1 MSLLEQVLS
10 PRNMA
15 MAQKRVI
22 ANKGEAGMDGMKVSE
37 LGAYMAANRPMI
49 IESIENGTY
58 QPKAVLG
65 VEIDKASGGKRL
77 LGIPT
82 VVDRTIQQAIQQVL
96 SQVYDAAFSAYSYG
110 FRPNKG
116 AHQAI
121 SQALTYIN
129 SGSQDIIDLD
139 LQSFFDVV
147 NHDLLMSIL
156 YRKVKDER
164 LLRLIRKYLHTGI
177 LIGGTSQPR
186 EQGTPQ
192 GSPLSPL
199 LSNIML
205 NELDQELESRGLRFV
220 RYADDCSIFLKS
232 KRSAERVL
240 HSITRFIEN
249 KLRLQVNKEKTSICR
264 PLTFHILG
272 YNFVSSY
279 KRGVKGKYQLRVSPE
294 RFKRMKRKVKEITR
308 KKRSLPFL
316 ARLKELNSYLKGWIG
331 YFRYANMQG
340 KLQELDVWI
349 RSRLRYCIWK
359 HWKKPNKRMR
369 SYIRMG
375 VRPEMAYAWSR
386 SRMGGW
392 AQACSPIMKTTVTM
406 QRLKRRGYIAF
417 AEYFQR
423 FSHSQQY
430 KLNFD
435 FETVY

>member
-1 MSLLEQVLS
+1 MSLLEQVLN
-10 PRNMA
+10 PRNMG

-22 ANKGEAGMDGMKVSE
+22 ANKGEAGMDGMKVGE
-37 LGAYMAANRPMI
+37 LGAYMASNRLAI

-58 QPKAVLG
+58 QPQAVLG
-65 VEIDKASGGKRL
+65 VEIEKASGGKCL

-96 SQVYDAAFSAYSYG
+96 SSVYDTTFSTYSYG

-121 SQALTYIN
+121 LQGLSYIN

-139 LQSFFDVV
+139 LKSFFDLV
-147 NHDLLMSIL
+147 NHDLLMSIM

-164 LLRLIRKYLHTGI
+164 LLRLIRKYLRTGI
-177 LIGGTSQPR
+177 LIGGASQPR

-220 RYADDCSIFLKS
+220 RYADDCSIFLRS

-240 HSITRFIEN
+240 QSTTRFIEN
-249 KLRLQVNKEKTSICR
+249 KLHLQVNKAKTSICR

-279 KRGVKGKYQLRVSPE
+279 KRGVKGKYQLRVSPI
-294 RFKRMKRKVKEITR
+294 RFNRMKRKVKEITR
-308 KKRSLPFL
+308 KKRSLSFS
-316 ARLKELNSYLKGWIG
+316 ARIEELNSYLKGWIG

-375 VRPEMAYAWSR
+375 VRPGMAYAWSR
-386 SRMGGW
+386 SR
-392 AQACSPIMKTTVTM
+392 TD
-406 QRLKRRGYIAF
+406 RR
-417 AEYFQR
+417 E
-423 FSHSQQY
+423 
-430 KLNFD
+430 LMNT
-435 FETVY
+435 FENNSICE